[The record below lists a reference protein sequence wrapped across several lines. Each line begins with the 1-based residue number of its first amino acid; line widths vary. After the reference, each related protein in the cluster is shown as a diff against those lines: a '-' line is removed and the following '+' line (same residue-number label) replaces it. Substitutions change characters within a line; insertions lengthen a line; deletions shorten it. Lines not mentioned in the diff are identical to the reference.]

1 MAALITLISIDM
13 GWNNV
18 LSQSRNALVFQG
30 KLKEY
35 GAYKIR
41 KAHGVNLAVAL
52 AATVSIAG
60 VGFGA
65 PVYFGEHTDH

>member
-1 MAALITLISIDM
+1 MTIVLIFLGMAALITLISLDL

-18 LSQSRNALVFQG
+18 LSQDRNSLVFQD

-41 KAHGVNLAVAL
+41 KAHGVN
-52 AATVSIAG
+52 
-60 VGFGA
+60 
-65 PVYFGEHTDH
+65 